1 MAIAK
6 GLTGGYL
13 PLAATLTTAAIYE
26 AFLGEGHEGKTFF
39 HGHSYAGNPLGCA
52 AALANLSIFKSER
65 TLAKLQRR
73 IPKLRKALESLR
85 EDPWVGDIRQCG
97 YMVGIELV
105 QQQANKN
112 PFPASERI
120 GQKIAMTAR
129 TLGML
134 IRPIGTIM
142 ILMPPLSASV
152 KELEQMVSIL
162 KLAISVVRSSSPTS
176 SIQTPTGG

>member
-1 MAIAK
+1 
-6 GLTGGYL
+6 
-13 PLAATLTTAAIYE
+13 
-26 AFLGEGHEGKTFF
+26 
-39 HGHSYAGNPLGCA
+39 
-52 AALANLSIFKSER
+52 
-65 TLAKLQRR
+65 
-73 IPKLRKALESLR
+73 
-85 EDPWVGDIRQCG
+85 
-97 YMVGIELV
+97 MVGIELV
-105 QQQANKN
+105 QQKSKKI

-162 KLAISVVRSSSPTS
+162 KLAISVVRSSSPSS
-176 SIQTPTGG
+176 SIQTPPEVSLHTSTRPR